1 MRHHCREM
9 GAGHW
14 VAMGVTFVVVAVLGA
29 LVVGFAAMYLW
40 NWLMP
45 AIFGLKT
52 IGYWQAFGLLLL
64 SWLLFGRFRGGHHWH
79 GRRWRRRMLERWE
92 RMSPEERERSL
103 ERIRSGW
110 GYHHDHHEPPASG
123 NTT

>member
-1 MRHHCREM
+1 MRFLHR
-9 GAGHW
+9 GPGYFI
-14 VAMGVTFVVVAVLGA
+14 AMAITFVIVAVLGA

-52 IGYWQAFGLLLL
+52 ISYWQAFGLLLL

-79 GRRWRRRMLERWE
+79 GRRWRQRMFERWE
-92 RMSPEERERSL
+92 RMTPEERERFR
-103 ERIRSGW
+103 EKMRSRW
-110 GYHHDHHEPPASG
+110 SHHHHNHNEPPSSG
-123 NTT
+123 NAA